1 MCAAQYRDG
10 GGIASNSSEP
20 QARTSTSV
28 VRQMMQVLQQQ
39 LLLQLLQLLLQLHDF
54 CSVMRLVARFFSLQ
68 QPLALLQAQND
79 SLETLYCRTPP
90 QPLHTMTPAY

>member
-1 MCAAQYRDG
+1 MCVAQHRDG
-10 GGIASNSSEP
+10 GGIAINNGEP

-39 LLLQLLQLLLQLHDF
+39 LLLQLLQLLLQVHDF
-54 CSVMRLVARFFSLQ
+54 CSVMRFIARLFSLQ

-90 QPLHTMTPAY
+90 QHLHTMTPAY